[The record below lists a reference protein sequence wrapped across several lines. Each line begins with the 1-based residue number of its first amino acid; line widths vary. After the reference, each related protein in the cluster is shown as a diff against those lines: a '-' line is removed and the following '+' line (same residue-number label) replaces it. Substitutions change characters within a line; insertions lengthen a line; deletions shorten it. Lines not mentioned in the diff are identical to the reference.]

1 MKRLIVLAIGLIAM
15 NVFASCDRTI
25 TVNDLPKNAQ
35 QFISAYFPGIETL
48 SVKFEDGEYEVV
60 LSNGTEVEF
69 SRKGEWKDV
78 DCHTLPVPAG
88 IIPTAIASYV
98 LEKFPNNF
106 IVKIAKERNQYE
118 VELNNDMDLVF
129 DQNGNFLHVD

>member
-78 DCHTLPVPAG
+78 DCHTLSVPAG